1 MATFLTPLRYP
12 GGKGR
17 MGPWLSELLRHNDI
31 SGGCYVEP
39 YAGGAGAALFLL
51 MHGYVDHIIIND
63 LDPVVYAF
71 WWSVLNDNENFIDLI
86 DKTEVTIDNWHKQK
100 EIINNHANFD
110 ILTVGFATFFL
121 NRTNRSGILSGG
133 VIGGKMQAGEYKIDA
148 RYNKRDLCE
157 RVRKIGGMRNFIDL
171 FNLDACELIDH
182 VGDSMPKKSLIYLD
196 PPYYE
201 KGSQLYRN
209 HYKPH
214 DHKIISEKVS
224 MISTPVIVTYDNCSE
239 IRELYKGENTVEFSF
254 HYSTHLARPKVTELM
269 VYKNINIHC
278 TPAMK
283 KK

>member
-1 MATFLTPLRYP
+1 MSKFLTPLRQP

-51 MHGYVDHIIIND
+51 MNGYVDHIIIND
-63 LDPVVYAF
+63 LDPAIYSF
-71 WWSVLNDNENFIDLI
+71 WWSLLNENENFIELI
-86 DKTEVTIDNWHKQK
+86 SKTDVTIDNWYKQK
-100 EIINNHANFD
+100 EIINNYTAYD
-110 ILTVGFATFFL
+110 QLEVGFATFFL

-133 VIGGKMQAGEYKIDA
+133 VIGGKAQNGKYKLDA
-148 RYNKRDLCE
+148 RYNKEELCS
-157 RVRKIGGMRNFIDL
+157 RVKKIGVMRNFIDL
-171 FNLDACELIDH
+171 FNLDACELIDR
-182 VGDSMPKKSLIYLD
+182 VSNSLPKKSLIYLD

-214 DHKIISEKVS
+214 DHEIISNKVKA
-224 MISTPVIVTYDNCSE
+224 ISTPVIVTYDNCSQ
-239 IRELYKGENTVEFSF
+239 IKELYRKENTIEFAF
-254 HYSTHLARPKVTELM
+254 HYSTHLTRPKVTELM
-269 VYKNINIHC
+269 IYRNLKIHSI
-278 TPAMK
+278 PAMK